1 MRVKP
6 TQGSEPVSMAFG
18 LRRFLVDIRDHRE
31 RFRQFLGIA
40 FIILVSVAGNPEQ
53 VPYLAGAA
61 LVIIG
66 SAIRLWASGHVKK
79 NKVLATTGPYAFVRH
94 PLYVGNLALLFGFA
108 FASGLWWAILLLIG
122 FLLAF
127 YPPAIRYEDAKLQ
140 RKFGEKWEQWH
151 KKTRALIPRLTPY
164 QPGQRGNWS
173 FKQSL
178 RQNGEPIIAL
188 FLLFCL
194 YILYPS

>member
-1 MRVKP
+1 MP
-6 TQGSEPVSMAFG
+6 MAFG
-18 LRRFLVDIRDHRE
+18 LRRFFADIRDHRE

-40 FIILVSVAGNPEQ
+40 FIILVSIAGNPGPA
-53 VPYLAGAA
+53 PYLAGAA
-61 LVIIG
+61 LVIVG

-94 PLYVGNLALLFGFA
+94 PLYVGNFALLFGFA
-108 FASGLWWAILLLIG
+108 LASGLWWAIPLLIG

-127 YPPAIRYEDAKLQ
+127 YPPAIRHEDAKLM
-140 RKFGEKWEQWH
+140 
-151 KKTRALIPRLTPY
+151 PY
-164 QPGQRGNWS
+164 QPDQRGNWS